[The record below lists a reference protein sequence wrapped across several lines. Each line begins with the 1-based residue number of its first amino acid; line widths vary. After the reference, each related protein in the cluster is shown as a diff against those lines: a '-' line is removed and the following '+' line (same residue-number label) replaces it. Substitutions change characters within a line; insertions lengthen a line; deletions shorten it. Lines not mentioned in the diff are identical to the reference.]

1 MADFLTVAGIVLRV
15 VDGSAVE
22 RETIYQ
28 GERLRS
34 ATGTLINMEAESTG
48 MRVLDCQVDLY
59 EAIEE
64 TDLRTA
70 CLRGVAVT
78 IGGSWAGAGFQGV
91 VDLRDVT
98 AEVGVLAVGEDFFK
112 VVAVHIEQAE

>member
-1 MADFLTVAGIVLRV
+1 MADFLSVAGIILRV

-28 GERLRS
+28 GERLRG
-34 ATGTLINMEAESTG
+34 ALGNLISMEAESTG

-59 EAIEE
+59 EFAEE
-64 TDLRTA
+64 AALRAA
-70 CLRGVAVT
+70 CPRGVAVT
-78 IGGSWAGAGFQGV
+78 IAASWAGVSFQGV
-91 VDLRDVT
+91 VDLKDIT

-112 VVAVHIEQAE
+112 VVALHIEQAE